1 MNFQDL
7 MVGACLFLVLEGMLP
22 FLSPKLWKRL
32 VKDAAELND
41 SALRGFGFG
50 MMVLGTLLLHLLN
63 R

>member
-1 MNFQDL
+1 
-7 MVGACLFLVLEGMLP
+7 MLP